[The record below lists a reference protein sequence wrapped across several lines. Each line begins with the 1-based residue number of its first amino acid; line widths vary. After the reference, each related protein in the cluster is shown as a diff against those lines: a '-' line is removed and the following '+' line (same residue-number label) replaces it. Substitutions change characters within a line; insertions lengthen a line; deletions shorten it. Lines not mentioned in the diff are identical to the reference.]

1 MWALR
6 KHIYTEYI
14 YIYVIFICW
23 SSYYMLWFGNQEEES
38 EFLSLL
44 ESNCQEPLN
53 MNLPWWALV
62 VRCEYTHI
70 SLYHMYLCTSIYCTY
85 SYVCVYGIVFI
96 NSCMFIQ
103 HYTCMRACCAFLVNS
118 PTWYGPP
125 KPLSRFVVVAVLVLQ
140 LRILVLVVLLVQ

>member
-6 KHIYTEYI
+6 KHIYTEYTYICNIYLLEQLLHALIRQSRGRKWVLESAGKQLPRAPKHESPLMSACCALWVYAYIIISYVFVYI
-14 YIYVIFICW
+14 YILYIFIC
-23 SSYYMLWFGNQEEES
+23 
-38 EFLSLL
+38 
-44 ESNCQEPLN
+44 
-53 MNLPWWALV
+53 
-62 VRCEYTHI
+62 
-70 SLYHMYLCTSIYCTY
+70 
-85 SYVCVYGIVFI
+85 VCVYGIVFI